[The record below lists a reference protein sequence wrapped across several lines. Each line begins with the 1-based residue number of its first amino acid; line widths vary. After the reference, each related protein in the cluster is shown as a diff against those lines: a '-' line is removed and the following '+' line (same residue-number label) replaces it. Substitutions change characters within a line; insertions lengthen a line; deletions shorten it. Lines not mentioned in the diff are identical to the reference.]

1 MIIVKHKEKKDLL
14 DEIKTNIIREN
25 LFYENIEEIKNNLYE
40 ANKFHLQD
48 EIAKELNIRKQN
60 EKVSRIKYGEKG
72 KINNDKDT
80 ETNTKFTNISTQN
93 ITNKNK
99 KKSKKQNEENIENQT
114 KTSKYKYGNLSKK
127 KNMKNH
133 HQKIIVKVIVKIKV

>member
-1 MIIVKHKEKKDLL
+1 M
-14 DEIKTNIIREN
+14 DEIKTSIIREN

-48 EIAKELNIRKQN
+48 QIAKELNIRKQN

-99 KKSKKQNEENIENQT
+99 KNLKNKMKKI
-114 KTSKYKYGNLSKK
+114 
-127 KNMKNH
+127 
-133 HQKIIVKVIVKIKV
+133 